1 MIKKL
6 AVAGAFAL
14 GLMTAGAPLA
24 QDADFVLANA
34 TGYPIR
40 EVYVSPSKSKNWG
53 DDMLGKHVIENG
65 QAWKLKF
72 PKKASQCVQDIKIV
86 FEDDSSE
93 VVWEEFNLCEIDKI
107 TLTYNRRT
115 GETKA
120 RTE

>member
-1 MIKKL
+1 MFRKF
-6 AVAGAFAL
+6 AAAGAMAL
-14 GLMTAGAPLA
+14 GLMVVDAAA

-53 DDMLGKHVIENG
+53 NDVLGKHVIDHNE
-65 QAWKLKF
+65 AWKITF
-72 PKKASQCVQDIKIV
+72 PKKASQCVQDMKIV
-86 FEDDSSE
+86 FDDDASE
-93 VVWEEFNLCEIDKI
+93 VVWEGFDLCEINKI
-107 TLTYNRRT
+107 TLTYNRRS